1 MVVIWYV
8 HRSPKPL
15 VFFLWNFFFGGESLI
30 SYFAAKEEK
39 RNKEEEEDEEEEEE
53 ERARKRKKRG
63 RGNVPGVKLS
73 RTRVEDKC

>member
-1 MVVIWYV
+1 MLPVQKRVSKENIY
-8 HRSPKPL
+8 RFP
-15 VFFLWNFFFGGESLI
+15 I
-30 SYFAAKEEK
+30 AAKEEK

-53 ERARKRKKRG
+53 ERARKSGRRKRKRKKRG